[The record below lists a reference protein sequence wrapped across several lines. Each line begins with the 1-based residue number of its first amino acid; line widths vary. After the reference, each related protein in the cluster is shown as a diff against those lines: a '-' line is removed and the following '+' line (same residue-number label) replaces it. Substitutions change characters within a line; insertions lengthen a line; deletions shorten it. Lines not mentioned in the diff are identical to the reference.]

1 VVQPTPE
8 VEALPEP
15 RWGFGDVAITLL
27 GTIVLGIAVVIL
39 TEPLRSKGGTA
50 EAWSYIVLLV
60 VPWACLAGW
69 PLHAA
74 RTKGN
79 GPKLDYGLS
88 LNRRDFGIGVLGGFV
103 ALIVADIVATITE
116 KVVGPFDSAVGD
128 LALSMT
134 KGSPPLVVL
143 ALCTAFGAPI
153 VEELAFRGL
162 VFGSFRRLGTS
173 VAVSVVSTAAV
184 FAGFHLEAVRFPLL
198 FTIGLVLGTVRATTN
213 STAAS
218 MVSHMVVNI
227 PGALGIL
234 LLLH

>member
-1 VVQPTPE
+1 M
-8 VEALPEP
+8 
-15 RWGFGDVAITLL
+15 
-27 GTIVLGIAVVIL
+27 
-39 TEPLRSKGGTA
+39 
-50 EAWSYIVLLV
+50 
-60 VPWACLAGW
+60 
-69 PLHAA
+69 
-74 RTKGN
+74 
-79 GPKLDYGLS
+79 
-88 LNRRDFGIGVLGGFV
+88 
-103 ALIVADIVATITE
+103 
-116 KVVGPFDSAVGD
+116 VGPFDSAVGD

>member
-1 VVQPTPE
+1 MAQPTPE

-15 RWGFGDVAITLL
+15 RWGFSDVAITLL
-27 GTIVLGIAVVIL
+27 GTMVLGIAVAVV
-39 TEPLRSKGGTA
+39 TEPLRRRGGTA

-60 VPWACLAGW
+60 VPWVCLAGW
-69 PLHAA
+69 PLHVA

-79 GPKLDYGLS
+79 GPRLDFGLT
-88 LNRRDFGIGVLGGFV
+88 LTRRDFGIGVLGGFV
-103 ALIVADIVATITE
+103 ALILADIVATITE

-143 ALCTAFGAPI
+143 ALCTAFGAPV

-162 VFGSFRRLGTS
+162 VFGSFRRMGVS

-198 FTIGLVLGTVRATTN
+198 FTIGLVLGAVRATTN

-227 PGALGIL
+227 PGAIGIL